1 MQPLVPR
8 LLLQTRVTR
17 TRSSQQDA
25 ESVLR
30 NYPHSAHNLWNV
42 TIWRS
47 RALKGESPLRW
58 QLCAAVGRCHRARCA
73 MANTFWHVCLFDR
86 ILVRYPICCVPLNEA
101 DISYTSSYKCP
112 TCVGISQYYCIK
124 LTLCSLHLGIRV
136 NLLQDGFLK
145 PRDEFALMVASTL
158 SFLWMGFRL
167 YTLKKR
173 SVVKTGFKERIF
185 LSVSSFSLF
194 W

>member
-1 MQPLVPR
+1 MFQINQSKSPICPSSFILNQLWYTATAMWCKCGIRQYNLMQPLVPR

-124 LTLCSLHLGIRV
+124 LTLCSLHLGIGWICCRT
-136 NLLQDGFLK
+136 D
-145 PRDEFALMVASTL
+145 S
-158 SFLWMGFRL
+158 
-167 YTLKKR
+167 
-173 SVVKTGFKERIF
+173 
-185 LSVSSFSLF
+185 
-194 W
+194 